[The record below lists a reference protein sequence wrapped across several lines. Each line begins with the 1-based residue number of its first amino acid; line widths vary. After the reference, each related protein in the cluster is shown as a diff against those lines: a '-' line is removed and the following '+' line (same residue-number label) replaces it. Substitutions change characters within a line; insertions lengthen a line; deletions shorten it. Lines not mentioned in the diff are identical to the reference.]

1 MQPIDKIV
9 NSVREFPTLPTIF
22 TALQNAISN
31 PDTNIDKVAEIIE
44 RDQASVAKL
53 LKLANSSVFGFRSRI
68 TSVHQAI
75 LYLGFEEVKNLLLT
89 LKIITLFKSKHQDH
103 NLITPTDFWE
113 HSIAT
118 GVISRFIG
126 LNIGMKTSETLF
138 ISGVVHNIGR
148 LLLLIS
154 YPEEYSQVIDF
165 HRTNKVTLIEAE
177 RKIFGVS
184 NAVVGELLSQ
194 KWKLPIQISDV
205 IKNYF
210 VGFVGD
216 KINLNAAVVHIA
228 DISAS
233 MFELGSSGT
242 YYVQQPNR
250 SVWEILSLPATFFT
264 SNYERI
270 IEEYK
275 QNCSII
281 LED

>member
-22 TALQNAISN
+22 TALQEAISN

-44 RDQASVAKL
+44 HDQSSVLKL

-89 LKIITLFKSKHQDH
+89 LKIITIFKTKQHNQ
-103 NLITPTDFWE
+103 NLITPADFWK

-126 LNIGMKTSETLF
+126 LNIGMKSSETLF

-154 YPEEYSQVIDF
+154 YPDEYSQVLEF
-165 HRTNKVTLIEAE
+165 HKTNKVTLIQAE

-184 NAVVGELLSQ
+184 NAVVGELLAQ
-194 KWKLPIQISDV
+194 KWKLPIQISEV

-210 VGFVGD
+210 VGFAGD
-216 KINLNAAVVHIA
+216 RINLNAAVVHIA

-233 MFELGSSGT
+233 MFELGNSGT
-242 YYVQQPNR
+242 YYVQEPNK
-250 SVWEILSLPATFFT
+250 SVWDVLSLPSTFFT

-275 QNCSII
+275 ENCTVI